1 MLAENFRNQFTGD
14 VSDKSKFVC
23 DTYFRCLVNTINLG
37 LRGGGGVSD
46 YMNLESNY
54 LSHRF
59 TSRWFFD
66 LFFFIFINLILLGIF
81 FGIIVDSFAEYWDE
95 INKRTKDLENNCL
108 SCGLSRAQLE
118 KKRISFEEHI
128 KNEHYIY
135 NYYFY
140 IEYLDWKP
148 NIYYDGVDIFV
159 SEILKSNY
167 KNAWIPKENT
177 MALQK

>member
-1 MLAENFRNQFTGD
+1 
-14 VSDKSKFVC
+14 
-23 DTYFRCLVNTINLG
+23 
-37 LRGGGGVSD
+37 
-46 YMNLESNY
+46 
-54 LSHRF
+54 
-59 TSRWFFD
+59 
-66 LFFFIFINLILLGIF
+66 
-81 FGIIVDSFAEYWDE
+81 
-95 INKRTKDLENNCL
+95 LENNCL